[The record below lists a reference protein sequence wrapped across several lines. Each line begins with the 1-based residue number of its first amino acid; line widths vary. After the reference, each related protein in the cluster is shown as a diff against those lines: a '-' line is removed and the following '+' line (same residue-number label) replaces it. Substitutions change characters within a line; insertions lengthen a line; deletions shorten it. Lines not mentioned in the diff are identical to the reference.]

1 MGVGVATGAPPH
13 PLTHE
18 ATASE
23 ILDDRSA
30 GAALTGG
37 SVAPGLKGPQERGS
51 TGVLET
57 DRPVLRHRCTKH
69 ASSTAVSHHRYS
81 QGHRNL
87 DRIPPLP
94 YPKMKRFIL
103 IVEDQ

>member
-1 MGVGVATGAPPH
+1 MGSPTWNPT

-18 ATASE
+18 AAASE
-23 ILDDRSA
+23 ILDDRCA
-30 GAALTGG
+30 GATLARGG
-37 SVAPGLKGPQERGS
+37 IAPGLEGPQERGGA
-51 TGVLET
+51 GVLEA

-81 QGHRNL
+81 HGHRNL